1 MSIAA
6 ETTELAFSHRHLLG
20 IEGLSRGEI
29 ISLLDMSEAA
39 ATLSRQVAKK
49 RDDLGGRTLINLF
62 FEASTRT
69 QSSFE
74 LAGKRLGAD
83 VMNMSV
89 GTSSVQKGETL
100 IDTAV
105 TLNAMRPD
113 ILVVRHYAAG
123 AVELLAQKVDCS
135 VINAGDGSHEHPTQA
150 LLDALT
156 IRRHKGRISGLI
168 VAICGDILHSRVAR
182 SNILLLNALGARVRV
197 VAPSTLLAPG
207 IEQYLSGVILYQET
221 LNQKGSDKKL
231 FSKSLAER
239 GIIPG
244 IKVDEGTEPFPES
257 PDELITKGVIGLCD
271 RLSEFHTTY
280 HTGFTKWRAVVRIEG
295 DRLPTAQAL
304 VENSKRLAVY
314 ARDVQEVS
322 MVPIIEPEVLYAG
335 THSRLRA
342 RQVQEATLTTVFDA
356 LRDQAVDLSAVI
368 LKTSMVL
375 SGSESGRTD
384 TPEEVAEDTLAA
396 LMATVPAKL
405 AGIVFLSGG
414 QTPDQATENL
424 RAIGKLA
431 REKGAPWPVT
441 FSFARALQSEAL
453 LLWKG
458 KDANV
463 EVAREAFIARLAKV
477 SEALNG

>member
-6 ETTELAFSHRHLLG
+6 ETTELAFSRRHLLG

-49 RDDLGGRTLINLF
+49 RDDLRGRTLINLF

-207 IEQYLSGVILYQET
+207 IERLGVDVHSSMREGLKDADVVMMLRLQRERMSSSLVPSQREYFHFFG
-221 LNQKGSDKKL
+221 LDYDK
-231 FSKSLAER
+231 LAHAKPDAMVMHPGPMNR
-239 GIIPG
+239 GVEIDSAVADDPRSAIREQ
-244 IKVDEGTEPFPES
+244 VEM
-257 PDELITKGVIGLCD
+257 GV
-271 RLSEFHTTY
+271 
-280 HTGFTKWRAVVRIEG
+280 AVRMAV
-295 DRLPTAQAL
+295 LQAL
-304 VENSKRLAVY
+304 
-314 ARDVQEVS
+314 
-322 MVPIIEPEVLYAG
+322 
-335 THSRLRA
+335 
-342 RQVQEATLTTVFDA
+342 
-356 LRDQAVDLSAVI
+356 
-368 LKTSMVL
+368 
-375 SGSESGRTD
+375 GRHL
-384 TPEEVAEDTLAA
+384 P
-396 LMATVPAKL
+396 
-405 AGIVFLSGG
+405 
-414 QTPDQATENL
+414 N
-424 RAIGKLA
+424 R
-431 REKGAPWPVT
+431 
-441 FSFARALQSEAL
+441 
-453 LLWKG
+453 
-458 KDANV
+458 
-463 EVAREAFIARLAKV
+463 
-477 SEALNG
+477 